1 MKMIKRH
8 IVNFRNTM
16 LSGILLFLP
25 IYFLWVV
32 LQRIWYSLIKYGTK
46 IAGMS
51 TIKEVAGIGATAIIT
66 TILLILIFYV
76 CGLLIRF
83 SIIGKIKN
91 WIENTLLQYIP
102 GYLTYKV
109 KMEESL
115 TKKKDTRQ
123 PVLVATSEGSRPG
136 LEIERFEQT
145 VTVYIPNSP
154 DTNYGEVWLVDS
166 SQVTLLKGDVYT
178 LLKSVQFSGK
188 GLIRN
193 IP

>member
-1 MKMIKRH
+1 MIKRH
-8 IVNFRNTM
+8 IVNLKNTI

-25 IYFLWVV
+25 IYFLWA
-32 LQRIWYSLIKYGTK
+32 LIQKLWYSLIKYGSK

-51 TIKEVAGIGATAIIT
+51 NIKEVAGIGVTAIIT
-66 TILLILIFYV
+66 TILLILIFYI

-91 WIENTLLQYIP
+91 SIENTFLQYIP

-115 TKKKDTRQ
+115 TKKADNRK
-123 PVLVATSEGSRPG
+123 PVLVTTSEGSRPG
-136 LEIERFEQT
+136 LEIERFGQT

-166 SQVTLLKGDVYT
+166 SQVTLLKGDIYT
-178 LLKSVQFSGK
+178 LLKSIQFSGK
-188 GLIRN
+188 GLIAN
-193 IP
+193 MP

>member
-1 MKMIKRH
+1 MIKRH
-8 IVNFRNTM
+8 IENFRNTI

-25 IYFLWVV
+25 IYFIWALIQK
-32 LQRIWYSLIKYGTK
+32 LWYSLIKYGSK

-51 TIKEVAGIGATAIIT
+51 NIKQVAGIGATAIIT
-66 TILLILIFYV
+66 TILLILIFYI

-83 SIIGKIKN
+83 SFIGKIKS
-91 WIENTLLQYIP
+91 WIENSLLQYIP

-115 TKKKDTRQ
+115 TKKVDKRL
-123 PVLVATSEGSRPG
+123 PVLVTTSEGSRPG
-136 LEIERFEQT
+136 LEIERLGQS

-166 SQVTLLKGDVYT
+166 SQVTLLKGDVYN
-178 LLKSVQFSGK
+178 LLKSVQLSGK
-188 GLIRN
+188 GLIAN
-193 IP
+193 LP

>member
-8 IVNFRNTM
+8 IANFRNTI

-25 IYFLWVV
+25 IYFIWV
-32 LQRIWYSLIKYGTK
+32 LIQKLWYSLIKYGSK

-51 TIKEVAGIGATAIIT
+51 TIKQVAGIGATAIIT
-66 TILLILIFYV
+66 TILLILIFYI

-83 SIIGKIKN
+83 SFIGKIKN
-91 WIENTLLQYIP
+91 WIENSLLQYIP

-115 TKKKDTRQ
+115 TKKVDKRL
-123 PVLVATSEGSRPG
+123 PVLVTTPEGSRPG
-136 LEIERFEQT
+136 LEIERLGQS

-166 SQVTLLKGDVYT
+166 SQVTLLKGDVYN

-188 GLIRN
+188 GLLAN
-193 IP
+193 LP